1 MSDQNPDQLSV
12 PARRGTARG
21 KGVLPALVLSVLA
34 FSLVQTSVVPIL
46 PTLQKDLH
54 VAGSGITW
62 LMTANLLSAA
72 VFTPL
77 LARIGDLRGRKPVL
91 VIAIAGVL
99 AGGVLGGIGGSFQLL
114 LVARVLAGTGGA
126 ILPLAVAVVR
136 DELPRE
142 KVTGGVALI
151 SASLGIGSGLGLV
164 ATGAVVQ
171 HFDYQ
176 AVFWMGAVLAAV
188 AFALV
193 LLLVPHDPVTA
204 EGKADPL
211 GALLLAGWL
220 SAFLIAVSQGN
231 EWGWASGRTLGLFA
245 LAAVVLAV
253 WVVVERRVASPLV
266 DISMLAKPTIAVT
279 NTAAVLVGFAMYGAF
294 LLMSNFTQTPKA
306 VGYGFGASVLAS
318 GWMLFPSAVGS
329 FAAGLGGAALIRRRG
344 PRLPLV
350 LGGAATA
357 VAMAVLVFVHGS
369 PVDVV
374 IASGLM
380 GVGVGMAYAAMP
392 AYINA
397 SVPVEQSGIANGM
410 NAVLRTVGGAIGTAV
425 VGAVLTA
432 GVKPV
437 APGLAL
443 PTVDAYNH
451 SFILAAALAV
461 LAAAVPFLV
470 KPPAMAAAATVTPII
485 AQNGEP
491 VRTEMAGANA

>member
-1 MSDQNPDQLSV
+1 MSDQM
-12 PARRGTARG
+12 RRG

-46 PTLQKDLH
+46 PTLQKDLN

-72 VFTPL
+72 VLTPL
-77 LARIGDLRGRKPVL
+77 LARVGDLRGRKPVL

-99 AGGVLGGIGGSFQLL
+99 AGGVLGGFGGSFQVLL
-114 LVARVLAGTGGA
+114 IARVLAGTGGA

-164 ATGAVVQ
+164 ATGAVVE
-171 HFDYQ
+171 HFSYQ
-176 AVFWMGAVLAAV
+176 AVFWMGAILAAV

-231 EWGWASGRTLGLFA
+231 DWGWASACTLGLFA
-245 LAAVVLAV
+245 AAAAVLAI
-253 WVVVERRVASPLV
+253 WVVVERRVSSPLV
-266 DISMLAKPTIAVT
+266 DIAMLAKPTIAVT

-306 VGYGFGASVLAS
+306 VGYGFGASVLSS

-329 FAAGLGGAALIRRRG
+329 FAAGLGGASLIKRGG

-357 VAMAVLVFVHGS
+357 IALALLAFAHDS
-369 PVDVV
+369 QWDVV
-374 IASGLM
+374 VASGVL

-397 SVPVEQSGIANGM
+397 SVPVQQSGIANGM
-410 NAVLRTVGGAIGTAV
+410 NAVLRTVGGAVGTAV
-425 VGAVLTA
+425 MGAVLA
-432 GVKPV
+432 ADVKPV
-437 APGLAL
+437 APGVRL
-443 PTVDAYNH
+443 PTIDAYTH
-451 SFILAAALAV
+451 SFMIAAILAVFAAV
-461 LAAAVPFLV
+461 VPFLV
-470 KPPAMAAAATVTPII
+470 KAPKMTQTQMTTPTPTPIT
-485 AQNGEP
+485 AQDSEGVQP
-491 VRTEMAGANA
+491 KMADANA